1 MADSKDNAS
10 KGKTYEELMAKA
22 KARVAKIKESAEE
35 KAQAAKKD
43 EVLPQLPQWP
53 EAVRAVPNGF
63 LRSALFGAIKK
74 GARRYMEGEK
84 IASVGGVEIRY
95 TGQRLD
101 QGDLDVWESVLHLT
115 RSQKMGEQCRF
126 TAYALLKMMGKADTG
141 SNREGLHKYL
151 MRLKAN
157 AVEVDQEHYSYAG
170 SLIDDVYRE
179 KDTHEYVL
187 TLNPQLH
194 PMFSSDQFTHIEW
207 VIRRELSGQ
216 PLAQW
221 LHGFYASHAK
231 PHPMRIDTLL
241 ELSGSENTSQTSAR
255 QKFRKA
261 MDAVAKA
268 CRANGQSFSYE
279 IIHSLVYV
287 RKEASDAQKRH
298 LAKRLNG
305 PKKPGI

>member
-1 MADSKDNAS
+1 MADSENNAS
-10 KGKTYEELMAKA
+10 NGKTYEELMAKA
-22 KARVAKIKESAEE
+22 KARVARNKESAKE
-35 KAQAAKKD
+35 KAQEDKKD
-43 EVLPQLPQWP
+43 EVLPQLPPWSD
-53 EAVRAVPNGF
+53 AVRAVPNGF
-63 LRSALFGAIKK
+63 LRSALFGAIRK
-74 GARRYMEGEK
+74 GVRRYMEGEK
-84 IASVGGVEIRY
+84 VASVDGIVIRY

-126 TAYALLKMMGKADTG
+126 TAYSLLKMMGKADTG

-157 AVEVDQEHYSYAG
+157 ALEVQQERYSYAG
-170 SLIDDVYRE
+170 SLIDDVYRD

-187 TLNPQLH
+187 TVNPNLH
-194 PMFSSDQFTHIEW
+194 PLFSSDQFTQIEW

-221 LHGFYASHAK
+221 LHGFYSSHAK
-231 PHPMRIDTLL
+231 PYPMRIDTLL

-255 QKFRKA
+255 QTFKKA
-261 MDAVAKA
+261 MDAVTKA
-268 CRANGQSFSYE
+268 CKVHGQGFSYE

-287 RKEASDAQKRH
+287 KKEASEAQKRY

-305 PKKPGI
+305 TKKPGI